1 MLTTHFGGITGLLL
15 LGAFLMGCAG
25 QVEKPVDLT
34 ITKPD
39 PGRCEQAWLNF
50 KNYRADV
57 QERNQNIQVEILTG
71 TAAQIFL
78 AAYNV
83 SPPPSNFKGTRIAL
97 FAAPGVTGTLVAIIS
112 RENCVIMAAV
122 YKDIAVQMWRL
133 GRPGFPSSFQ
143 APNVERPKKP
153 SI

>member
-1 MLTTHFGGITGLLL
+1 LGGFL
-15 LGAFLMGCAG
+15 LGCA
-25 QVEKPVDLT
+25 VEKPVDLA
-34 ITKPD
+34 ITEKNPS
-39 PGRCEQAWLNF
+39 RCKQAWLNF
-50 KNYRADV
+50 ENYRADV
-57 QERNQNIQVEILTG
+57 QAQNQNIQVEILTEG
-71 TAAQIFL
+71 MAQQFL

-83 SPPPSNFKGTRIAL
+83 SSPPSNFRGNRIAL
-97 FAAPGVTGTLVAIIS
+97 FTAPGVIGTLVAIIS

-143 APNVERPKKP
+143 TPNSGGPKTP

>member
-1 MLTTHFGGITGLLL
+1 MLTIHSGGITGLLL

-25 QVEKPVDLT
+25 QVEKPVDLA
-34 ITKPD
+34 ITEPD

-50 KNYRADV
+50 KNYRADI
-57 QERNQNIQVEILTG
+57 QERNQNIQVEVLTG

-83 SPPPSNFKGTRIAL
+83 SPPPSNFRGNRVAL
-97 FAAPGVTGTLVAIIS
+97 FTAPGIAGTLVAIIS
-112 RENCVIMAAV
+112 KNNCVKMAAG
-122 YKDIAVQMWRL
+122 YKNIAVQMWRL

>member
-1 MLTTHFGGITGLLL
+1 MLTSSRSGGIIGLL

-25 QVEKPVDLT
+25 QTDKPVDLS
-34 ITKPD
+34 ITEPD
-39 PGRCEQAWLNF
+39 PGRCGQAWLNF
-50 KNYRADV
+50 ENYRADI

-83 SPPPSNFKGTRIAL
+83 SPPPSNFRGNRVAL
-97 FAAPGVTGTLVAIIS
+97 FTAPGIAGTLVAIIS
-112 RENCVIMAAV
+112 KNNCVKMAAV
-122 YKDIAVQMWRL
+122 YKNIAVQMWRL

>member
-1 MLTTHFGGITGLLL
+1 
-15 LGAFLMGCAG
+15 MGCAG
-25 QVEKPVDLT
+25 QTEKPVDLA
-34 ITKPD
+34 ITEKNPS
-39 PGRCEQAWLNF
+39 RCKQAWLNF

-57 QERNQNIQVEILTG
+57 QAKNQNIQVEVLTEG
-71 TAAQIFL
+71 MAQQFL

-83 SPPPSNFKGTRIAL
+83 SPPPSNFRGNRIAL
-97 FAAPGVTGTLVAIIS
+97 FTAPGVIGTLVAIIS

-133 GRPGFPSSFQ
+133 GRPGFPSRGGRSSFPT
-143 APNVERPKKP
+143 PNFGGPKTP